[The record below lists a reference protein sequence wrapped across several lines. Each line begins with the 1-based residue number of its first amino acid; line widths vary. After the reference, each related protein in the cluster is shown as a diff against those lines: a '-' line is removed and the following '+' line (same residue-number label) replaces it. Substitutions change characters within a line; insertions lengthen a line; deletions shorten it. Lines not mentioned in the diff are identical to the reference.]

1 MAGVPGRAAIAACVV
16 VLACGG
22 GADTDEAAVPDTA
35 PAAAPA
41 SVALADVAGT
51 WQIKAMNEAGDSIAG
66 YELVATADN
75 LGWTMNLPGR
85 DPVPVRV
92 VAVEGDSV
100 VTEAGPY
107 ESILRPG
114 VQVTVN
120 AVSRFQGTSS
130 TGTFVA
136 HYTTTGADSVVRGTA
151 MGTKIR

>member
-1 MAGVPGRAAIAACVV
+1 MIIA
-16 VLACGG
+16 ACGG
-22 GADTDEAAVPDTA
+22 GADTDQAAVPDTA
-35 PAAAPA
+35 PPAPA
-41 SVALADVAGT
+41 SVSLADVAGA

-130 TGTFVA
+130 IGTFVA
-136 HYTTTGADSVVRGTA
+136 HYTTAGADSVVRGTA
-151 MGTKIR
+151 TGTKIR